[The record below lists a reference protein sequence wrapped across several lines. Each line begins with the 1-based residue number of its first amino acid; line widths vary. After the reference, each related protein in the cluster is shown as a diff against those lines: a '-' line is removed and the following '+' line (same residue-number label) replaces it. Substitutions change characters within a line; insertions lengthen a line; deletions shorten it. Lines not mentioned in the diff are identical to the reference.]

1 MTDYLEFSERELQA
15 LDQENTGPIY
25 SRSAR
30 ISDRAMAAR
39 IEAALKES
47 ETCVTGSGA
56 KGWPLMTPA

>member
-39 IEAALKES
+39 IEAALKE
-47 ETCVTGSGA
+47 
-56 KGWPLMTPA
+56 